1 MSTRC
6 TGSCMP
12 GCRRA
17 PRRPN
22 RGPPQVWPI
31 AYRSFTRESVRV
43 ALREMASR
51 KRPDVVGADLGAF
64 EVDLEAGALVASAW
78 RRRVA
83 ARRGALRRGWGV
95 AARQLGVSPAAAA
108 AAVSPQHACGCTRW
122 NPMSAPRV
130 RAARGGGRDDSR
142 VRNRAVTGR
151 TWDRRRS
158 DGSSGGCDSHRP
170 GLARPELPLSASP
183 TGEPE

>member
-64 EVDLEAGALVASAW
+64 EAYLEAGALVASAW

-95 AARQLGVSPAAAA
+95 DGAWMGRGGEAAGGEP
-108 AAVSPQHACGCTRW
+108 G
-122 NPMSAPRV
+122 
-130 RAARGGGRDDSR
+130 RGGGGCFSATR
-142 VRNRAVTGR
+142 VRVYSVEPYVGAT
-151 TWDRRRS
+151 
-158 DGSSGGCDSHRP
+158 SSGCQRRQAGRLEGPKSGRHRANMGSTQIRRVVGRLRQP
-170 GLARPELPLSASP
+170 STGSRPSRAS
-183 TGEPE
+183 T